1 MRITLLQYFL
11 WKSTFLPK
19 GKTREACSKIRGTR
33 TLQEQFIE
41 NVQVCKFESRPEL
54 HPAIWSSAKWLNP
67 RAITK
72 IVLEKFSKSIDEKIL
87 LSFQGTILF
96 RRISTVSI
104 VVYKEGNE
112 M

>member
-1 MRITLLQYFL
+1 MSKFVSSNLGQNYIQQF
-11 WKSTFLPK
+11 
-19 GKTREACSKIRGTR
+19 EA
-33 TLQEQFIE
+33 
-41 NVQVCKFESRPEL
+41 RP
-54 HPAIWSSAKWLNP
+54 NDP
-67 RAITK
+67 RVITK